1 MLPQAMPRFRRMAM
15 RWLRNPED
23 AEDAVQDAM
32 LSAFRHIERFDGRAQ
47 MMTWLTTIVINAVRM
62 QIRRRPRGQM
72 LPLDQTQE
80 EGHLMISDMLA
91 DPKPT
96 PEQTFEQ
103 NQLSELVCKLTSGLS
118 PAQQAAL
125 RLRLQDDLSIKETAE
140 TLAVP
145 EGTVKAQLARSRAR
159 LTERFHTATTK
170 PKIGG
175 SVAGSKIRP
184 ETFCGYRCNRA
195 QDHMPCVVFAA
206 QGGSEVWAGV

>member
-1 MLPQAMPRFRRMAM
+1 MLTPISTLENSSFPPVSVTSPLGIPVGARLDRRHEFESMLPQAMPRFRRMAM

-145 EGTVKAQLARSRAR
+145 EGTVKSRLMRGREALAAE
-159 LTERFHTATTK
+159 LGK
-170 PKIGG
+170 
-175 SVAGSKIRP
+175 
-184 ETFCGYRCNRA
+184 
-195 QDHMPCVVFAA
+195 
-206 QGGSEVWAGV
+206 EV